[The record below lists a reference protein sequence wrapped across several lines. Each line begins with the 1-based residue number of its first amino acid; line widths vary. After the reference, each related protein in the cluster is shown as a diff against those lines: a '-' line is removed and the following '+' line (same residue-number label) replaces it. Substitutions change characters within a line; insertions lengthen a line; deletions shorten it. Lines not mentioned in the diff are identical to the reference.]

1 MTTRIFSL
9 DSLRSLASSARRG
22 HLAGSSGSFSLA
34 AERDLDRVAGHL
46 LAVAQA
52 DPERLS
58 AATAAPV
65 AAPVDLGAHRA
76 RAARQVPA
84 TAPAAARPSAQHAEH
99 AQAS

>member
-1 MTTRIFSL
+1 MTTRILSL

-22 HLAGSSGSFSLA
+22 HLAGSSWLA
-34 AERDLDRVAGHL
+34 GDRDLDRVAGHL

-52 DPERLS
+52 DPERL
-58 AATAAPV
+58 AAVTATRV

-76 RAARQVPA
+76 RGARAAATAARGSA
-84 TAPAAARPSAQHAEH
+84 TATSRSSAPH